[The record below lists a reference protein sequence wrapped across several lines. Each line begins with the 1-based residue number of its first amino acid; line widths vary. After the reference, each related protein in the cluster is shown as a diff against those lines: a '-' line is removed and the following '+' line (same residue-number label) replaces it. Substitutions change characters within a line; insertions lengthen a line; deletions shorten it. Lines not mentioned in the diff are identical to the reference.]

1 MKKIYLVAAI
11 FTGISALF
19 LLEPEWFRFLWGWQ
33 ILLLPIIAGI
43 SLVLVQQTD
52 KSLPVV
58 CKLLIGSII
67 IGFSFS
73 ILMVIID
80 HLKYNQSYNIVP
92 LEFALN
98 IINFSLFVAFV
109 CIFGGLIGIV
119 IKGLYPL
126 LIKIKK

>member
-11 FTGISALF
+11 FTGLSAIF
-19 LLEPEWFRFLWGWQ
+19 LMEPEWFRFLWDWQ

-43 SLVLVQQTD
+43 SLVMVQQKND
-52 KSLPVV
+52 KSLSVV
-58 CKLLIGSII
+58 CKLLIGSLL

-80 HLKYNQSYNIVP
+80 HLKYNQIYNIVP

-98 IINFSLFVAFV
+98 IVNFSLFVSFV

-119 IKGLYPL
+119 IKGFYLL
-126 LIKIKK
+126 LIKK